1 MAECREDAA
10 VIIGF
15 ARHLSGGTD
24 LGGAEREARSRAWL
38 DQDGNATRDGLELVR
53 SLRDQAGTR
62 TALRNIV

>member
-1 MAECREDAA
+1 MAECCDETA

-15 ARHLSGGTD
+15 ARHLSGGAD
-24 LGGAEREARSRAWL
+24 LGGAEREARNRAWL

-53 SLRDQAGTR
+53 SLRDQTGTR